1 MISFLTIDLYHKH
14 KNHSALIGKREIS
27 PQLCCGDEWR
37 VEFEAAVAASL
48 SKKTTL
54 VSCANTPQ
62 LCLGEWRD
70 LFYFLCKIVLRIFLP
85 SLDEVEL
92 NVL

>member
-37 VEFEAAVAASL
+37 VEFEAVVSRFSIPACAKALAGRQKNSRVPPSPSFAV
-48 SKKTTL
+48 
-54 VSCANTPQ
+54 
-62 LCLGEWRD
+62 R
-70 LFYFLCKIVLRIFLP
+70 VLLWHGKQKYAF
-85 SLDEVEL
+85 V
-92 NVL
+92 